1 MRARKAVSGSGVNET
16 IGDVEMG
23 AALVVEVFMVFA
35 RLIESDCGLKEVLC
49 WVNSAS

>member
-1 MRARKAVSGSGVNET
+1 MRARKAVPGPGVDEAM
-16 IGDVEMG
+16 GDVEVG

-35 RLIESDCGLKEVLC
+35 MLIESDCELKEMLC